1 MPLSPQPIASPPIT
15 CLLIANRGE
24 IAIRIARAAGE
35 LGLRSVAV
43 YAEDDAASLHTRQAD
58 TAVALRGRGAS
69 AYLDMQQL
77 IAVALAEG
85 CDAVH
90 PGYGFLS
97 ENAEFARRCEAAG
110 LRFVGPDADTL
121 EQLGDK
127 ARAREL
133 ASQHGV
139 ALASGTNRPTSLA
152 EAEDFFA
159 TLPSGAG
166 MMIKALAGGG
176 GRGMRAVRRREEIAD
191 AYARCQSEARA
202 AFGSD
207 ALYVER
213 LIERARHIEVQV
225 IGDGSGQVSHLWE
238 RDCSLQRRQQKLVEI
253 APAPGLHPRLRGAIL
268 AAALRLA
275 EAVRYR
281 GLGTFEFLLDDA
293 SGDFLFMEANPRL
306 QVEHTVTEAVTG
318 IDLVQAQ
325 LRIAGGASL
334 ADLRLSQADIPPPR
348 GVAVQL
354 RINLES
360 LGADGTP
367 HPASGLLSAY
377 QPPSGPGLRVDGYG
391 YAGYRTSAGYDSLL
405 AKLIAQAEDYPQAL
419 RRAYRALCE
428 FHLEG
433 VASNIPLL
441 LNLLRQPELPDYQVH
456 TRLIEERLP
465 ALLAAQP
472 EAHPHRWFAQAAAA
486 HATPVLDIPPGC
498 QALEAPSAGVLV
510 SLLPAPGEAVAKDQ
524 PIAVVEAMKME
535 FEVKASASGIV
546 HSLAATP
553 GDSLEAG
560 TPLLFIEPADVA
572 SLAVDQAAQVDL
584 AHIRADLAEVI
595 ERHAM
600 GRDERRPEAIGKRH
614 AAGKRSARENL
625 DDLLDPDSF
634 IEYGALAIAAQRR
647 RRSLDE
653 LQAISPA
660 DGLVSGLG
668 SVNAALFGEE
678 QARCLALAYDY
689 TVFAGTQGV
698 MNHKKTDRM
707 LHLAEQWRVP
717 LVLFAEGGGGRPGD
731 TDYLGVAGLDC
742 ASFMGMARLSGLV
755 PLVGIASGRCFAGNA
770 ALLGCCD
777 VIIATRDSSIGM
789 AGPAMIEGGGLGRYA
804 AEEVGPSQVQA
815 PNGVIDVLVEDEAE
829 ATRIARQYLGY
840 FQGDLSDWQCADQRR
855 LRHAVPENRLRA
867 YDIRQVIDTLA
878 DQDSVLELRRQ
889 FAPGMLT
896 ALVRIAGKPFGLIAN
911 NPTHLGGAIDA
922 AAGDKAARFM
932 QLCDAFDLPIVSLC
946 DTPGFMVGPEAE
958 KQGTVRH
965 VSRLF
970 VTAASLSV
978 PFFTVVLRKGYGLGA
993 MAMAA
998 GSFHAA
1004 LFTVAWPSGEFG
1016 AMGLEGAVRLGYAKE
1031 LGAVED
1037 PQERQA
1043 LFDKMV
1049 AAAYRNGKG
1058 LNMASF
1064 LEIDDVI
1071 DPADTR
1077 RWLLRGLASTPKP
1090 ERRTGKKRPLIDT
1103 W

>member
-1 MPLSPQPIASPPIT
+1 MPIT

-24 IAIRIARAAGE
+24 IAIRIARAAAE
-35 LGLRSVAV
+35 LGIRSVAV
-43 YAEDDAASLHTRQAD
+43 FAEDDAASLHTRQAD
-58 TAVALRGRGAS
+58 QAVPLRGRGAA
-69 AYLDMQQL
+69 AYLDIAQL
-77 IAVALAEG
+77 IEVALAQG

-97 ENAEFARRCEAAG
+97 ENAGFARRCEAAG
-110 LRFVGPDADTL
+110 LRFVGPDAEVL
-121 EQLGDK
+121 ERLGDK

-139 ALASGTNRPTSLA
+139 ALAAGTNRATSLE
-152 EAEDFFA
+152 EAERFFA
-159 TLPSGAG
+159 QLPSGAG

-176 GRGMRAVRRREEIAD
+176 GRGMRAVRRREDIAE

-202 AFGSD
+202 AFGND

-213 LIERARHIEVQV
+213 LVERARHIEIQV

-238 RDCSLQRRQQKLVEI
+238 RDCSLQRRNQKLLEI
-253 APAPGLHPRLRGAIL
+253 APSPGLHPRLRGAIAS
-268 AAALRLA
+268 AAVRLA

-281 GLGTFEFLLDDA
+281 GLGTFEFLLDED

-306 QVEHTVTEAVTG
+306 QVEHTITEAITG

-325 LRIAGGASL
+325 LRLAAGANL
-334 ADLRLSQADIPPPR
+334 AELGLQQADIPAPR
-348 GVAVQL
+348 GFALQL

-360 LGADGTP
+360 LAADGTP
-367 HPASGLLSAY
+367 QPASGVLAAY

-391 YAGYRTSAGYDSLL
+391 YPGYRTGAGYDSLL
-405 AKLIAQAEDYPQAL
+405 AKLIVQAADYPQAL
-419 RRAYRALCE
+419 RKAYRALCE
-428 FHLEG
+428 FRIEG
-433 VASNIPLL
+433 VANNIPLL
-441 LNLLRQPELPDYQVH
+441 LNLLRRPELADNQVS
-456 TRLIEERLP
+456 TRFIEQHLAE
-465 ALLAAQP
+465 LLVGG
-472 EAHPHRWFAQAAAA
+472 EHPHRWLGNAGGEQAARSHAA
-486 HATPVLDIPPGC
+486 PPGC
-498 QALEAPSAGVLV
+498 LALNAPGAGVLV
-510 SLLPAPGEAVAKDQ
+510 SLLAAPGDAVASGQ
-524 PIAVVEAMKME
+524 VIAIVEAMKME

-546 HSLAATP
+546 HSLAAEP
-553 GDSLEAG
+553 GDNLDEGA
-560 TPLLFIEPADVA
+560 PLLFVEPAEVA
-572 SLAVDQAAQVDL
+572 ALDEGLAGEQDL
-584 AHIRADLAEVI
+584 EHIRADLAEVL
-595 ERHAM
+595 ERHAI
-600 GRDERRPEAIGKRH
+600 GLDARRPEAIAKRH

-625 DDLLDPDSF
+625 ADLLDPGSF

-647 RRSLDE
+647 RRNLEE

-660 DGLVSGLG
+660 DGLVTGLG
-668 SVNAALFGEE
+668 SVNAAQFGEE
-678 QARCLALAYDY
+678 AARCLAIAYDY

-698 MNHKKTDRM
+698 MNHKKSDRM
-707 LHLAEQWRVP
+707 LQLAEQWRIP
-717 LVLFAEGGGGRPGD
+717 LVLYAEGGGGRPGD
-731 TDYLGVAGLDC
+731 SDYLGVAGLDC
-742 ASFMGMARLSGLV
+742 ATFMGMAKLSGLV
-755 PLVGIASGRCFAGNA
+755 PLVGVVSGRCFAGNA

-804 AEEVGPSQVQA
+804 AEEVGPSSVQG
-815 PNGVIDVLVEDEAE
+815 PNGVIDVLVEDEVE
-829 ATRIARQYLGY
+829 ATRIARQYLSY
-840 FQGDLSDWQCADQRR
+840 FQGEVADWQCTDQRH

-867 YDIRQVIDTLA
+867 YDMRQVIATLA
-878 DQDSVLELRRQ
+878 DEGSVLELRRQ
-889 FAPGMLT
+889 FAPGMIT
-896 ALVRIAGKPFGLIAN
+896 ALVRIEGKPFGLIAN
-911 NPTHLGGAIDA
+911 NPAHLGGAIDA
-922 AAGDKAARFM
+922 VAGDKAARFM
-932 QLCDAFDLPIVSLC
+932 QLCDAFDLPMLSLC

-965 VSRLF
+965 VSRMF

-998 GSFHAA
+998 GSFHAS
-1004 LFTVAWPSGEFG
+1004 LFTIAWPSGEFG

-1031 LGAVED
+1031 LAAVED
-1037 PQERQA
+1037 AGERQK

-1049 AAAYRNGKG
+1049 AAAYRHGKG

-1071 DPADTR
+1071 DPAETR
-1077 RWLLRGLASTPKP
+1077 RWLLRGLASTPKAAK
-1090 ERRTGKKRPLIDT
+1090 RVGKKRPLIDT